1 MTSLQTAE
9 RPMLRDLPDL
19 RTGGDRWDD
28 LLTLIRARLLIATLA
43 LPVGVLLRPDAD
55 ENAWWVLWWSL
66 LAVGVISALF
76 WLGVRVRRAP
86 GFQTHAQIATD
97 LVMVTLLSAFTGGRD
112 SQFIL
117 FLALVV
123 ITGGLL
129 NRLAGGLVTAGA
141 SCLAFLLLPTIGQ
154 WLGVTTPVSVPAA
167 LPPPGMLIAYL
178 VLMGVLSG
186 ALGERV
192 LQAREELERT
202 ARELDRVR
210 IDNDVILRHLTTGV
224 LTVEAHGTVAYLNP
238 AAEQVLAV
246 RALDCR
252 GRPIHQ
258 AFPERLGP
266 LRELVLNTLKKS
278 SPRSRAELM
287 LKTPSGRGLPLGIS
301 TNVLM
306 HEGRLTGVVAVFQ
319 DLSEVREM
327 ERRAR
332 RNETLAEMGALAAK
346 IAHEL
351 RNGLNPISGSA
362 ECLQRELKLDGEN
375 AVLMELISAECTRL
389 NRFVTDLLNYSRER
403 DLALETLDL
412 DEHLAELC
420 DFVARDPRCVPGV
433 SVRFERR
440 NQAAL
445 VRADREQ
452 MRQVWINLAVNA
464 LDAVKDGGEL
474 SVRWR
479 EDENEQITVEFVDDG
494 PGITADVLT
503 RIGQPFFTTKERGTG
518 LGVAIA
524 QRIVERH
531 GGMLAF
537 ESAGPGRGT
546 TVKVML
552 PRIAASVA
560 IAA

>member
-1 MTSLQTAE
+1 MTTLQAAE
-9 RPMLRDLPDL
+9 RSVSRDLPVL
-19 RTGGDRWDD
+19 RSGGDRWDD

-55 ENAWWVLWWSL
+55 EGAWWVLWWSL
-66 LAVGVISALF
+66 LAVGAVSALF
-76 WLGVRVRRAP
+76 WLGVRVRRGAAV
-86 GFQTHAQIATD
+86 QTHAQIAID

-112 SQFIL
+112 SQFVL

-129 NRLAGGLVTAGA
+129 NRLAGGLVTAA
-141 SCLAFLLLPTIGQ
+141 AACLAFLLLPAIGQ
-154 WLGVTTPVSVPAA
+154 VLHVSPVHVPAA

-192 LQAREELERT
+192 LRAREDLERT

-238 AAEQVLAV
+238 AAEQVLAL

-252 GRPIHQ
+252 GKPLGQ
-258 AFPERLGP
+258 AFPERLYP
-266 LRELVLNTLKKS
+266 LRDLVLDTLKKS
-278 SPRSRAELM
+278 ATRSRAELM
-287 LKTPSGRGLPLGIS
+287 LKSPSGRGLPLGIS

-362 ECLQRELKLDGEN
+362 ECLQRELRLEGEN

-403 DLALETLDL
+403 DLACENLDL
-412 DEHLAELC
+412 EEDLAELC
-420 DFVARDPRCVPGV
+420 DMVSRDPRCGPGV
-433 SVRFERR
+433 RVRFERR
-440 NQAAL
+440 GQSAL

-452 MRQVWINLAVNA
+452 IRQVWLNLAVNA

-474 SVRWR
+474 KMRWR
-479 EDENEQITVEFVDDG
+479 EDEDDQIAVEFVDDG
-494 PGITADVLT
+494 PGIAADVLT

-531 GGMLAF
+531 GGTLSF

-546 TVKVML
+546 TARVTL

-560 IAA
+560 VAA